1 MDFSWTSLFESLR
14 NLECVEIAF
23 HSTMK
28 SFIAA
33 YSATGA
39 LKEAG
44 PHHYDSDANSI
55 PLPPLHSLLLEFKID
70 EFDDDSILDELIDI
84 LTMRDKHGHRLPV
97 LSISEKS
104 RQIWKPWQ
112 TRKSHLP
119 DGWAAKLG
127 PLVDKLEWFQNPR
140 S

>member
-1 MDFSWTSLFESLR
+1 
-14 NLECVEIAF
+14 
-23 HSTMK
+23 MK

-70 EFDDDSILDELIDI
+70 EFDDDSILDELFDI
-84 LTMRDKHGHRLPV
+84 LTMRNKRGHRLPV
-97 LSISEKS
+97 LSISEN
-104 RQIWKPWQ
+104 PWQ
-112 TRKSHLP
+112 VRKP
-119 DGWAAKLG
+119 RQAKRWDIPNGWVAKLS
-127 PLVDKLEWFQNPR
+127 PLVDKLEWSQNRLWP
-140 S
+140 